1 MGFRSYI
8 DNNKRAKQFLHWFI
22 MHPIR
27 TRPRWYIRCFQ
38 FLYIKRGRHTVIYNS
53 VRRDVVPFRGCVIGS
68 RSVIESFSVLNNAVG
83 DLLIGDDT
91 RVGIGST
98 IIGPVTIGNKVN
110 IAQHV
115 LISGINHNY
124 EDITSSIADQGIT
137 ATPVTIA
144 DNVWI
149 GANSVI
155 LPGISIGQHV
165 VIGAGA
171 VVAKD
176 VKPYTVVAGNPAYAI
191 KVWDFEQQ
199 KWKKYEAAKS

>member
-1 MGFRSYI
+1 MGIRSYI
-8 DNNKRAKQFLHWFI
+8 DNNKRAKHFLHWLI

-27 TRPRWYIRCFQ
+27 TRPRWYIRLLQ

-53 VRRDVVPFRGCVIGS
+53 VRRDVVPFRRCIIGS

-91 RVGIGST
+91 RIGIGNT

-115 LISGINHNY
+115 VISGLNHNY
-124 EDITSSIADQGIT
+124 EDITSPIANQGIT
-137 ATPVTIA
+137 ATPITIA

-149 GANSVI
+149 GANAVI
-155 LPGISIGQHV
+155 LPGISIGQHT
-165 VIGAGA
+165 VIGAGS
-171 VVAKD
+171 VVTKD
-176 VKPYTVVAGNPAYAI
+176 VEPYTVAAGNPARI
-191 KVWDFEQQ
+191 VKMWDFEQQ
-199 KWKKYEAAKS
+199 KWRKYEAAKS